1 MKKETEKNNEAILYI
16 RTKQGSLTMNEKRKL
31 ITQVNSD
38 DLRAELQD
46 RGYFTANLWH
56 TDDVDPY
63 MPHEEAMG
71 ILEGALTNGPI
82 ESQVRHSISSLI
94 NSRLSNQ
101 AEQQMKCFVGY
112 DELK

>member
-1 MKKETEKNNEAILYI
+1 MKTKAQKRELIKQVSTEDLQSE
-16 RTKQGSLTMNEKRKL
+16 LTN
-31 ITQVNSD
+31 
-38 DLRAELQD
+38 
-46 RGYFTANLWH
+46 RGYYAERLWH

-63 MPHEEAMG
+63 MPHEEAMS
-71 ILEGALTNGPI
+71 ILEVALTNGPI